1 MKCRMGL
8 VLRRGTRRGSSG
20 PVWMCWFEMTM
31 RCMCEDDR
39 LRNAEEGLV
48 GGRKQSG
55 CSVQRW
61 CGHRRDH
68 SGDCRERLGLILGLD
83 KLRSGPV
90 KDTESHGKTRRGCC
104 LKGKGTELQGGRVKL
119 QRRRT
124 EKGPVASATWRPL
137 VDIADVFQEVRLTV
151 EADWRGLR
159 REGKEDIEMMST

>member
-1 MKCRMGL
+1 
-8 VLRRGTRRGSSG
+8 
-20 PVWMCWFEMTM
+20 M

-55 CSVQRW
+55 CSVQRR

-68 SGDCRERLGLILGLD
+68 PGDSQPERLGLILGLD

-104 LKGKGTELQGGRVKL
+104 LKGKGTEV
-119 QRRRT
+119 
-124 EKGPVASATWRPL
+124 
-137 VDIADVFQEVRLTV
+137 
-151 EADWRGLR
+151 
-159 REGKEDIEMMST
+159 

>member
-1 MKCRMGL
+1 
-8 VLRRGTRRGSSG
+8 
-20 PVWMCWFEMTM
+20 MTM

-83 KLRSGPV
+83 KLRSRPV
-90 KDTESHGKTRRGCC
+90 KDRESWENQEKVLSQRQRDRAA
-104 LKGKGTELQGGRVKL
+104 GRECQTSQTPTGPGQKKVK
-119 QRRRT
+119 
-124 EKGPVASATWRPL
+124 
-137 VDIADVFQEVRLTV
+137 
-151 EADWRGLR
+151 
-159 REGKEDIEMMST
+159 